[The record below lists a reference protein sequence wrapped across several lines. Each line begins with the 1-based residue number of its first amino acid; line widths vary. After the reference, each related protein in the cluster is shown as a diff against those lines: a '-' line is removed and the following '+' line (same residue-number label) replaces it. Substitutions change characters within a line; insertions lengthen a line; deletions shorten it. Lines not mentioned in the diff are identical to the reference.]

1 MQRVSGISKGYVEFV
16 MSILYYFREWQ
27 DSLERLLDSGVHCV
41 QCTLQFNSVPPLAR
55 INIFPTTPNH
65 PPPFQSPSAD
75 NSRSPILK
83 TENILRRM

>member
-41 QCTLQFNSVPPLAR
+41 HYSLTLYHLCQESTDSLQP
-55 INIFPTTPNH
+55 PTTP
-65 PPPFQSPSAD
+65 PSYQSPSAD
-75 NSRSPILK
+75 NSQSHYENC
-83 TENILRRM
+83 ENILRRM